1 MLEIKKITKIYKTGN
16 FVQKALNNVSIN
28 FRENE
33 FVSILG
39 PSGSGKT
46 TLLNIIGG
54 LDKYTDGDLK
64 INEISTKKYKDK
76 DWDTYRNHKVGFIFQ
91 SYNLISHQ
99 SVLANVELALTLSGV
114 SKKKRR
120 KMALDALDKV
130 GLKEHVNKLPNQLSG
145 GQMQRVAIARA
156 LVNDPNIILAD
167 EPTGA
172 LDTKTSD
179 QIMDLLSE
187 IAKDKLVIMVTHNK
201 ELAETY
207 STRIVSVRDGK
218 IIDDTNPYDG
228 ASKYID
234 NSSNKKPSMSFM
246 TALALSFKNLL
257 TKKGRTILTAFAGS
271 IGIIGISLIL
281 SLSNGVQT
289 YIDRVQEDTLTSYP
303 ITIERERVD
312 LSNMMNVMAEQSE
325 KKEHDKDAIY
335 SNNIMVDMISSVSSE
350 IKTNNLVDFKEYITD
365 NKKEFN
371 KYVNDIKYAYN
382 LDLQIYSKDTSK
394 GVIKLNPS
402 NIMGMMGMGATG
414 SSMSQGMYS
423 SGMNVFT
430 EITNNRELFDL
441 QYDVLAGRMPEKYN
455 EMIMIVDDNNDI
467 TDYPLYALGRKDQT
481 ELAEMMAT
489 MQKGEQVERHKQEK
503 YTYEDILD
511 TEFKLVLNSDVI
523 KKEGNICVDKSYD
536 MSYMKEV
543 VDKAL
548 NIKIVGIMRPNTNS
562 TIETAGLV
570 GYTSEL
576 TEYVIENI
584 NKSTIAKEQKKNE
597 KINVFTNHEFGIGET
612 LNNNLTKIG
621 AVDLDNPSII
631 NIYPSSFDAKDE
643 IEILIDNYNED
654 KQDDDKIEYTD
665 YVGILMSS
673 VTTIVDIIS
682 YVLIAFVSISLIVS
696 SIMIGIITYISVL
709 ERTKEKGILRAIGAS
724 KKDIRRV
731 FNAETF
737 IIGFISGLL
746 GVVITALLNI
756 PINSIIENLTGID
769 VGVSLPLVAAII
781 LVIISLVLTVISG
794 LIPSNV
800 AAKKDP
806 VIALRTE

>member
-1 MLEIKKITKIYKTGN
+1 MLEIKRITKVYKTGN

-64 INEISTKKYKDK
+64 INEVSTKKYKDK

-91 SYNLISHQ
+91 SYNLITHQ
-99 SVLANVELALTLSGV
+99 TVLSNVELALTLSGV

-120 KMALDALDKV
+120 KMALNALDKV

-156 LVNDPNIILAD
+156 LVNDPSIILAD

-172 LDTKTSD
+172 LDTKTSE
-179 QIMDLLSE
+179 QIMGLLSE
-187 IAKDKLVIMVTHNK
+187 IAKDKLVIMVTHNP

-228 ASKYID
+228 KSKYED
-234 NSSNKKPSMSFM
+234 TTSNKKPSMSFF
-246 TALALSFKNLL
+246 TALSLSFKNLL

-281 SLSNGVQT
+281 SLSNGVQS

-303 ITIERERVD
+303 LTIERERVD
-312 LSNMMNVMAEQSE
+312 LSNMMTVMAEQSE
-325 KKEHDKDAIY
+325 KKDHDKDAVY

-350 IKTNNLVDFKEYITD
+350 IKTNNLVDFKEYIEE
-365 NKKEFN
+365 NKEEFN
-371 KYVNDIKYAYN
+371 KFANDIKYSYN
-382 LDLQIYSKDTSK
+382 LDLQIYSKDTED
-394 GVIKLNPS
+394 GIVKLNPS
-402 NIMGMMGMGATG
+402 NIMSMMGMG
-414 SSMSQGMYS
+414 SSTSTISQGMYS

-430 EITNNRELFDL
+430 EITSNTDLFKL
-441 QYDVLAGRMPEKYN
+441 QYDVVAGRMPESYD
-455 EMIMIVDDNNDI
+455 EMILIVDENNEI
-467 TDYPLYALGRKDQT
+467 TDYALYSLGLKDQS
-481 ELAEMMAT
+481 ELAEMMET
-489 MQKGEQVERHKQEK
+489 MQKGEEVEKQDQVK
-503 YTYEDILD
+503 YSYEDILD
-511 TEFKLVLNSDVI
+511 TEFKLVLNSDVY
-523 KKEGNICVDKSYD
+523 KKEGNIWVDKSYD
-536 MSYMKEV
+536 MSYMKDI
-543 VDKAL
+543 VDDAIS
-548 NIKIVGIMRPNTNS
+548 IKIVGIMRPNTDS

-576 TEYVIENI
+576 TEYVIESI
-584 NKSTIAKEQKKNE
+584 NKSEIAKEQKKNE
-597 KINVFTNHEFGIGET
+597 NINVFTNKEFGIGES
-612 LNNNLTKIG
+612 LSNNLSKIG
-621 AVDLDNPSII
+621 AVDVDNPSVI
-631 NIYPSSFDAKDE
+631 NIYPSSFDAKEE
-643 IEILIDNYNED
+643 IESLIDKYNEG
-654 KQDDDKIEYTD
+654 KNDDNKIDYTD
-665 YVGILMSS
+665 YVGILMNS
-673 VTTIVDIIS
+673 VTTIVNIIS

-709 ERTKEKGILRAIGAS
+709 ERTKEIGILRAIGAS

-756 PINSIIENLTGID
+756 PINAIIENLSGIN

-781 LVIISLVLTVISG
+781 LVVISLVLTIISG

-806 VIALRTE
+806 VVALRTE